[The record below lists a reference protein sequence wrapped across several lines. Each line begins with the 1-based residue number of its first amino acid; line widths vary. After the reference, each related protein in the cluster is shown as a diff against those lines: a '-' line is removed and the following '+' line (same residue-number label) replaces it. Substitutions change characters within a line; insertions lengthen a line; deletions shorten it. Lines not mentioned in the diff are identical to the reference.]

1 MAAKDLYEKDFY
13 KILGLGKS
21 ASGDEIKKKY
31 RSLARELHPDKT
43 KGDAAMEE
51 KFKAVS
57 EAYDILS
64 DGKKRAEYDQARDM
78 FERGGFRAPQG
89 GQNFQGGDFSD
100 IFGGGNP
107 QDIFANLFGGGGRR
121 GPRKGQD
128 LQTEATITFKE
139 AAFGTT
145 LELRLSADG
154 GPSQTISARVPA
166 GVNDG
171 AKIRVKGKGSKGD
184 AGPGDLF
191 IMLHVKPHAIFSR
204 KGENIAI
211 TVPVT
216 FTEAAL
222 GADIKVPTLTGEEVT
237 LRLSPGT
244 SNGRVLRVK
253 GRGISKG
260 ATTGDLLVT
269 VEVQVPSQLDE
280 IATEALKKYAEATSE
295 IDVRA
300 ELKPEEKVAAI
311 RELTRQGKRVA
322 MVGDGVNDAPSLA
335 VAYIG
340 VAMGARGSD
349 AALEQ
354 ADVVLMHDRL
364 ENFLAAFRLS
374 QRAQRII
381 RQNLV
386 LSLGTVAVLVVMAL
400 LGKIPL
406 TLGVI
411 GHEGSTVVVVMNSLR
426 LLFGKN
432 EVFKSKPS

>member
-13 KILGLGKS
+13 KILGVGKS
-21 ASGDEIKKKY
+21 ASAEEIKKKY

-43 KGDAAMEE
+43 KGDTAMEE

-171 AKIRVKGKGSKGD
+171 AKIRVKGKGSKGE

-191 IMLHVKPHAIFSR
+191 ILLHVKPHAVFSR

-216 FTEAAL
+216 FTEATL
-222 GADIKVPTLTGEEVT
+222 GGDIKVPTLTGDEVT
-237 LRLSPGT
+237 LRIAPGT

-253 GRGISKG
+253 GRGITKG
-260 ATTGDLLVT
+260 TNVGDLLVT
-269 VEVQVPSQLDE
+269 IEVQVPQRVEGAAL
-280 IATEALKKYAEATSE
+280 EALKKYAEAMSDN
-295 IDVRA
+295 DVRKEFNA
-300 ELKPEEKVAAI
+300 K
-311 RELTRQGKRVA
+311 
-322 MVGDGVNDAPSLA
+322 
-335 VAYIG
+335 
-340 VAMGARGSD
+340 
-349 AALEQ
+349 ALQ
-354 ADVVLMHDRL
+354 
-364 ENFLAAFRLS
+364 
-374 QRAQRII
+374 
-381 RQNLV
+381 
-386 LSLGTVAVLVVMAL
+386 
-400 LGKIPL
+400 
-406 TLGVI
+406 
-411 GHEGSTVVVVMNSLR
+411 
-426 LLFGKN
+426 
-432 EVFKSKPS
+432 

>member
-13 KILGLGKS
+13 KILGIGKS
-21 ASGDEIKKKY
+21 ATGDEIKKKY

-43 KGDAAMEE
+43 KGDTAMEE

-78 FERGGFRAPQG
+78 FERGGMRAPQG

-154 GPSQTISARVPA
+154 GPSQNISARVPA

-171 AKIRVKGKGSKGD
+171 AKIRVKGKGSKGE

-191 IMLHVKPHAIFSR
+191 ILLHVKPHAIFSR
-204 KGENIAI
+204 KGENIAL

-216 FTEAAL
+216 FTEATL
-222 GADIKVPTLTGEEVT
+222 GGDIKVPTLAGDEVT
-237 LRLSPGT
+237 LRIAPGT

-253 GRGISKG
+253 GRGITKG
-260 ATTGDLLVT
+260 TTVGDLLVT
-269 VEVQVPSQLDE
+269 IEVQVPQRVEGEAL
-280 IATEALKKYAEATSE
+280 EALKKYAEATADQE
-295 IDVRA
+295 VRK
-300 ELKPEEKVAAI
+300 EFNTK
-311 RELTRQGKRVA
+311 
-322 MVGDGVNDAPSLA
+322 
-335 VAYIG
+335 
-340 VAMGARGSD
+340 
-349 AALEQ
+349 ALQ
-354 ADVVLMHDRL
+354 
-364 ENFLAAFRLS
+364 
-374 QRAQRII
+374 
-381 RQNLV
+381 
-386 LSLGTVAVLVVMAL
+386 
-400 LGKIPL
+400 
-406 TLGVI
+406 
-411 GHEGSTVVVVMNSLR
+411 
-426 LLFGKN
+426 
-432 EVFKSKPS
+432 

>member
-13 KILGLGKS
+13 KILGVGKS

-128 LQTEATITFKE
+128 LQTESTITFKE

-145 LELRLSADG
+145 LELRLSTDG

-171 AKIRVKGKGSKGD
+171 AKIRVKGKGSKGE

-191 IMLHVKPHAIFSR
+191 ILLHVKPHAVFSR
-204 KGENIAI
+204 KGENIAL

-216 FTEAAL
+216 FTEATL
-222 GADIKVPTLTGEEVT
+222 GGDIKVPTLSGDEVT
-237 LRLSPGT
+237 LRIAPGT

-253 GRGISKG
+253 GRGIAKG
-260 ATTGDLLVT
+260 ATVGDLLVT
-269 VEVQVPSQLDE
+269 IEVQVPQRVEGEALD
-280 IATEALKKYAEATSE
+280 ALKKYAEATS
-295 IDVRA
+295 DQD
-300 ELKPEEKVAAI
+300 I
-311 RELTRQGKRVA
+311 RKEFNAK
-322 MVGDGVNDAPSLA
+322 
-335 VAYIG
+335 
-340 VAMGARGSD
+340 
-349 AALEQ
+349 
-354 ADVVLMHDRL
+354 
-364 ENFLAAFRLS
+364 
-374 QRAQRII
+374 AQ
-381 RQNLV
+381 Q
-386 LSLGTVAVLVVMAL
+386 
-400 LGKIPL
+400 
-406 TLGVI
+406 
-411 GHEGSTVVVVMNSLR
+411 
-426 LLFGKN
+426 
-432 EVFKSKPS
+432 

>member
-13 KILGLGKS
+13 KILGIGKS
-21 ASGDEIKKKY
+21 ATGDEIKKKY

-43 KGDAAMEE
+43 KGDTAMEE

-78 FERGGFRAPQG
+78 FERGGMRAPQG

-154 GPSQTISARVPA
+154 GPSQNISARVPA

-171 AKIRVKGKGSKGD
+171 AKIRVKGKGSKGE

-191 IMLHVKPHAIFSR
+191 ILLHVKPHAIFSR
-204 KGENIAI
+204 KGENIAL

-216 FTEAAL
+216 FTEATL
-222 GADIKVPTLTGEEVT
+222 GGDIKVPTLAGDEVT
-237 LRLSPGT
+237 LRIAPGT

-260 ATTGDLLVT
+260 TTVGDLLVT
-269 VEVQVPSQLDE
+269 IEVQVPQRVEGEAL
-280 IATEALKKYAEATSE
+280 EALKKYAEATADQE
-295 IDVRA
+295 VR
-300 ELKPEEKVAAI
+300 KDFNTK
-311 RELTRQGKRVA
+311 
-322 MVGDGVNDAPSLA
+322 
-335 VAYIG
+335 
-340 VAMGARGSD
+340 
-349 AALEQ
+349 ALQ
-354 ADVVLMHDRL
+354 
-364 ENFLAAFRLS
+364 
-374 QRAQRII
+374 
-381 RQNLV
+381 
-386 LSLGTVAVLVVMAL
+386 
-400 LGKIPL
+400 
-406 TLGVI
+406 
-411 GHEGSTVVVVMNSLR
+411 
-426 LLFGKN
+426 
-432 EVFKSKPS
+432 